1 MQWEKREATQVRLD
15 DAQGDKEKTKRLK
28 VVADQTQPDVQ
39 TVEAAAQPLVTM
51 IIIGWNCWGLKTA
64 GQLKFLPN

>member
-51 IIIGWNCWGLKTA
+51 IIIG
-64 GQLKFLPN
+64 